1 MLNRKKILKHSRE
14 KGFTLLES
22 MVVLGLVTLIGVG
35 IVTALL
41 EGVDTLGEI
50 TDAQNV
56 EFGHQRAMNMFLPDV
71 HSATMFFNDYVAQE
85 SGGEIPR
92 DTTNPFFLIMGWE
105 GPDGRQIW
113 VRYRAKT
120 GNWAQGETYLMRTVM
135 TSDGV
140 DEGTEI
146 LATGVSNL
154 EFLYYDEEGNF
165 TDLIAEID
173 MIVMVLSLTS
183 RGATVQREYGVAL
196 RKTNIGAVEPPGDFS
211 ELENPLFTK

>member
-1 MLNRKKILKHSRE
+1 MLNRNEILKQSRE

-22 MVVLGLVTLIGVG
+22 MLVVGLVTLIGIG

-56 EFGHQRAMNMFLPDV
+56 EFGHQRTMNMFLSDV
-71 HSATMFFNDYVAQE
+71 HSATMFFNDYVMQE
-85 SGGEIPR
+85 SGVEIPR

-113 VRYRAKT
+113 VRYKVRPGRFALD
-120 GNWAQGETYLMRTVM
+120 ETYLMRTVL

-154 EFLYYDEEGNF
+154 GFMYYDDEGKF

-173 MIVMVLSLTS
+173 KIVMVLSLTS
-183 RGATVQREYGVAL
+183 HGATVQREYDVAL
-196 RKTNIGAVEPPGDFS
+196 RNTNRGTVEPPGDF
-211 ELENPLFTK
+211 EDLEAPLFTK